1 MRINEDDQIT
11 QSCFYRNKNVWSTNI
26 TQKKTVYADQLSGKI
41 DRRKIGQDTKHFYKK
56 KATLPAPGTSIL
68 HLPVTLHILTYL
80 YGPC

>member
-1 MRINEDDQIT
+1 M
-11 QSCFYRNKNVWSTNI
+11 
-26 TQKKTVYADQLSGKI
+26 YADQLSGKI

-80 YGPC
+80 YGPCWAQWFSVSEESELNVQVTVLMP